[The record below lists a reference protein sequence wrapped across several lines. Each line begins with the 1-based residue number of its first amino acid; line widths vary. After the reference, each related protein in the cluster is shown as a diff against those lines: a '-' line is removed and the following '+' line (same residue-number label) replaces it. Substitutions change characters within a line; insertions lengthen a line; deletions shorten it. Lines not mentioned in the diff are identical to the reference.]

1 MLKKNY
7 QAKPSYWEKNLNF
20 QNIWNTVDFGICI
33 LDIVNGGAEFCVVGF
48 NAGFAKI
55 SPVPIECL
63 LGKTL
68 TEAFPLEIAC
78 SYSRYCTKC
87 VQSGQTVY
95 FEQHFQSDGKETY
108 YLSVAPLKCDV
119 LQSDQLVITV
129 TNITREVKFRQFVE
143 NVTDLVYSIAP
154 DGTFSYLS
162 PQFTE
167 VWGYDISEFLG
178 KPFATLVHSED
189 LPNLNDFFHNILDT
203 AQKQKGIEF
212 RTKRKDGS
220 WCWIICNNCPIL
232 DTNGNVIGFHGIAR
246 DITER
251 KTAEEALR
259 KSEVQL
265 REKTRDLE
273 QALKELQVTQIQ
285 LIQNEKMSSLGQL
298 VAGVAHEIN
307 NPTSFIYSNIEPAEQ
322 YVQSL
327 LNLIQLYQ
335 RDYPNPGSEIQYE
348 IESADLEFLMADLPK
363 LLNSMKIG
371 AERIIKIVLE
381 LRKFSRMDE
390 AELKAVDIHEGIDST
405 IIILQHRL
413 KAQHKRPVIQIIKKY
428 KNLPLVTCYASQLN
442 QVFLNILVNAIDTL
456 DEWSPINEA
465 PTISICTDVYN
476 SNSVVIRFTDNGP
489 GIPLDIQQRL
499 FDPFFTTK
507 AVGKGT
513 GMGLSISYEI
523 VKKHQGSLHC
533 ISTPGKGAEFVIEI
547 PLH

>member
-7 QAKPSYWEKNLNF
+7 QAKPSFWEKNLNF
-20 QNIWNTVDFGICI
+20 ENIWNTVDFGICI
-33 LDIVNGGAEFCVVGF
+33 LDIVNHGAEFCVIGF

-55 SPVPIECL
+55 SPLPIECL

-78 SYSRYCTKC
+78 SYSRYCTEC

-108 YLSVAPLKCDV
+108 LFSVVPLKDDK
-119 LQSDQLVITV
+119 LHIYELVITV
-129 TNITREVKFRQFVE
+129 TNISREVKFRHFVE
-143 NVTDLVYSIAP
+143 NVTDLIYSIAS
-154 DGTFSYLS
+154 DGTFIYLS

-167 VWGYDISEFLG
+167 VWGYDIHEFLG
-178 KPFATLVHSED
+178 KSFATLVHPED
-189 LPNLNDFFHNILDT
+189 LPNLNEFFHHILDT

-220 WCWIICNNCPIL
+220 WCWITCNNYPTI
-232 DTNGNVIGFHGIAR
+232 DTDGNVIGFHGIAR

-259 KSEVQL
+259 ESEAQL
-265 REKTRDLE
+265 REKTWHLE
-273 QALKELQVTQIQ
+273 QALKELQITQTQ
-285 LIQNEKMSSLGQL
+285 LVQREKMSSLGQM

-307 NPTSFIYSNIEPAEQ
+307 NPTSFIYSNIQPAKQ
-322 YVQSL
+322 YIQSL
-327 LNLIQLYQ
+327 LDLIQLYQ
-335 RDYPNPGSEIQYE
+335 RDYPHPGSEIQE
-348 IESADLEFLMADLPK
+348 KIKSADLEFLMADLPK
-363 LLNSMKIG
+363 LLNSMETG
-371 AERIIKIVLE
+371 AERIMRIVLE
-381 LRKFSRMDE
+381 LRNFSRMDE
-390 AELKAVDIHEGIDST
+390 AELKAVDIHEGINST
-405 IIILQHRL
+405 IIILEHRL
-413 KAQHKRPVIQIIKKY
+413 KAQHKRPVIQVIKKY

-442 QVFLNILVNAIDTL
+442 QVFLNILVNAIDAL
-456 DEWSPINEA
+456 DECPPINEA
-465 PTISICTDVYN
+465 PTIYISTDAYN
-476 SNSVVIRFTDNGP
+476 GNLVVIRITDNGP

-513 GMGLSISYEI
+513 GMGLSISYQI
-523 VKKHQGSLHC
+523 VKKHQGSLNC
-533 ISTPGKGAEFVIEI
+533 ISTPGKGSEFVIEI